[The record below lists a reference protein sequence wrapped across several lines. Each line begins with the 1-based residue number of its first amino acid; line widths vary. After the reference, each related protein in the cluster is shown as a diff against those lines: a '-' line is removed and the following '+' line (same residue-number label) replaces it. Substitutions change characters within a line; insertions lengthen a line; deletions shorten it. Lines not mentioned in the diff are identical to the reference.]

1 MTTVILRSGATKDLI
16 GGVEGRADGLAGSRA
31 EFGMIVAQHGAG
43 DIEVLQRFS
52 AYKTM
57 KVFVG
62 LYTEA
67 HIRLVLLE
75 GRVIPLIAV
84 LAELHIQAE
93 DRLEHLEGIG
103 DQTL

>member
-1 MTTVILRSGATKDLI
+1 
-16 GGVEGRADGLAGSRA
+16 
-31 EFGMIVAQHGAG
+31 
-43 DIEVLQRFS
+43 
-52 AYKTM
+52 M

-84 LAELHIQAE
+84 LAELHIQAK
-93 DRLEHLEGIG
+93 DRFEHLEGIG